1 MARSILDEIEDDL
14 MEDNAEEYGDA
25 EEEEEEDWWS
35 SSFEK
40 EYEKGEKDEE

>member
-14 MEDNAEEYGDA
+14 MEDGSEEYGDS

-40 EYEKGEKDEE
+40 EYEKGEKEED